1 MSADRYS
8 APTEQDE
15 DAYEDAWYRALKA
28 KASRR
33 FADPK
38 DDKTDAPT
46 TPTPSTPST
55 PSTPPPR
62 NERDAGSDT
71 S

>member
-1 MSADRYS
+1 MSTDRYR
-8 APTEQDE
+8 APTEPDE

-38 DDKTDAPT
+38 DDTADAPPA
-46 TPTPSTPST
+46 PTF
-55 PSTPPPR
+55 PPAPAQ
-62 NERDAGSDT
+62 NEGDARAH
-71 S
+71 

>member
-1 MSADRYS
+1 M
-8 APTEQDE
+8 PTERYRPAPEPDE

-38 DDKTDAPT
+38 DDTTDAPPAPVLPPA
-46 TPTPSTPST
+46 PTQ
-55 PSTPPPR
+55 
-62 NERDAGSDT
+62 NEGDARAR
-71 S
+71 

>member
-1 MSADRYS
+1 MPTDRDR
-8 APTEQDE
+8 APTEPDK

-38 DDKTDAPT
+38 DDTDAPPAPVLPPA
-46 TPTPSTPST
+46 PTQ
-55 PSTPPPR
+55 
-62 NERDAGSDT
+62 NEGDARAR
-71 S
+71 

>member
-1 MSADRYS
+1 MSTDRYG
-8 APTEQDE
+8 APTKPDE

-38 DDKTDAPT
+38 DDTADVSAAPAFPPAPT
-46 TPTPSTPST
+46 P
-55 PSTPPPR
+55 
-62 NERDAGSDT
+62 NEGDVGAS
-71 S
+71 

>member
-1 MSADRYS
+1 MSGDSRWS
-8 APTEQDE
+8 QTERDE

-38 DDKTDAPT
+38 DDTTDAPPAPVLPPA
-46 TPTPSTPST
+46 PTP
-55 PSTPPPR
+55 
-62 NERDAGSDT
+62 NEGEARAR
-71 S
+71 